1 MGAKC
6 SKKAEPPSAAYEQ
19 RYDQEL
25 QRLQAERKA
34 KRWAKYCCPCC
45 CNCCCSSCD
54 KRNATKVA
62 IEQTETAARA
72 KEALQKSLG
81 KKRLSAVAAFTKNP
95 TFNSRGSL
103 DEAAL
108 EEQRRLE
115 AKNKFISHG
124 RKGKVT
130 NGLHVEFSADFKPHV
145 SVGRAHVSTRS
156 VSEDGRRDCW
166 RFLEPG
172 MACLRVEVV
181 LTPCTGLELRIE
193 ESCSPDAFD
202 WTQCGVDIVFD
213 GTKLCLQRRPASN
226 KMTWWT
232 TKLENVTG
240 QAQTLQITLCEDSAP
255 WNYLLQSIVIAL
267 PDKPKPIL
275 PSKADIEETLATYMN
290 APNPA
295 PTDIES
301 ILDGVPKPQVVEP
314 VGVEEK
320 RIAAKKQKEEERKR
334 KKAKLAAMKRKEKQA
349 SGELPP
355 PSAEELEKERKL
367 QEAQLAMARE
377 RAHAHAL
384 KEYKDEYEREL
395 EARKKRADEELAKT
409 PHMVELAAMRK
420 KYGSIDAAV
429 ARIEAGQSPVDP
441 LFRETRA
448 QRKAREDAEK
458 ERKKNLP
465 DPFREFVEE
474 GDPYYEYLAREEK
487 YRQQGKR
494 PGDVLD

>member
-6 SKKAEPPSAAYEQ
+6 SKKSEPPSAAYEQ

-62 IEQTETAARA
+62 IEQTATAARA

-95 TFNSRGSL
+95 GVR

-130 NGLHVEFSADFKPHV
+130 DGLHVAFSADFKPHV

-156 VSEDGRRDCW
+156 VSEDGRRGCW

-181 LTPCTGLELRIE
+181 LTPCAGLELRIE

-202 WTQCGVDIVFD
+202 WTKCGVDVVFD
-213 GTKLCLQRRPASN
+213 GTKLCLQRRPASYD
-226 KMTWWT
+226 MRWWT
-232 TKLENVTG
+232 VPLTNVTG

-255 WNYLLQSIVIAL
+255 WNYLLQSIVIAR
-267 PDKPKPIL
+267 PEKPKPVL
-275 PSKADIEETLATYMN
+275 PSKADIEETLATYMK

-301 ILDGVPKPQVVEP
+301 ILQGVPKPQVVEP

-334 KKAKLAAMKRKEKQA
+334 KKAKLAAMKRKEKQS

-367 QEAQLAMARE
+367 QEAQLTMARE

-384 KEYKDEYEREL
+384 KEYKDEYEREM
-395 EARKKRADEELAKT
+395 EARTKLAEEELAKK
-409 PHMVELAAMRK
+409 PHMVELAQMRK
-420 KYGSIDAAV
+420 KYGSIDDAV

-465 DPFREFVEE
+465 DPFRDFAED
-474 GDPYYEYLAREEK
+474 GDPYYEYLDREEK
-487 YRQQGKR
+487 FRQQGKR

>member
-6 SKKAEPPSAAYEQ
+6 SKKREPPSAAYEQ

-25 QRLQAERKA
+25 QRLRAERRA
-34 KRWAKYCCPCC
+34 KTWARYCCPCC

-54 KRNATKVA
+54 KRAATKVA
-62 IEQTETAARA
+62 VEQTETAARA

-202 WTQCGVDIVFD
+202 WTKCGVDIVFD
-213 GTKLCLQRRPASN
+213 GTKLCLQRRPASSD
-226 KMTWWT
+226 MTWWT
-232 TKLENVTG
+232 CPLENVTG

-255 WNYLLQSIVIAL
+255 WNYLLQSIVIAT
-267 PDKPKPIL
+267 PEQPKPVL
-275 PSKADIEETLATYMN
+275 PSKADIEETLATYMK

-301 ILDGVPKPQVVEP
+301 ILEGVPKPQVVEP

-334 KKAKLAAMKRKEKQA
+334 KKARDSASSLKLNLKRFNHRR
-349 SGELPP
+349 S
-355 PSAEELEKERKL
+355 S
-367 QEAQLAMARE
+367 
-377 RAHAHAL
+377 
-384 KEYKDEYEREL
+384 
-395 EARKKRADEELAKT
+395 
-409 PHMVELAAMRK
+409 
-420 KYGSIDAAV
+420 
-429 ARIEAGQSPVDP
+429 
-441 LFRETRA
+441 
-448 QRKAREDAEK
+448 
-458 ERKKNLP
+458 
-465 DPFREFVEE
+465 
-474 GDPYYEYLAREEK
+474 
-487 YRQQGKR
+487 R
-494 PGDVLD
+494 P

>member
-25 QRLQAERKA
+25 ARLQAERKA

-314 VGVEEK
+314 VGVE
-320 RIAAKKQKEEERKR
+320 RSASRRRNKK
-334 KKAKLAAMKRKEKQA
+334 KRKE
-349 SGELPP
+349 
-355 PSAEELEKERKL
+355 
-367 QEAQLAMARE
+367 
-377 RAHAHAL
+377 
-384 KEYKDEYEREL
+384 
-395 EARKKRADEELAKT
+395 
-409 PHMVELAAMRK
+409 
-420 KYGSIDAAV
+420 
-429 ARIEAGQSPVDP
+429 
-441 LFRETRA
+441 
-448 QRKAREDAEK
+448 
-458 ERKKNLP
+458 N
-465 DPFREFVEE
+465 
-474 GDPYYEYLAREEK
+474 
-487 YRQQGKR
+487 GKR
-494 PGDVLD
+494 RSSRP

>member
-25 QRLQAERKA
+25 ARLQAERKS
-34 KRWAKYCCPCC
+34 KKWAKYCCPCC

-54 KRNATKVA
+54 RRKATKVA

-72 KEALQKSLG
+72 KEAIQRSLG

-95 TFNSRGSL
+95 GVR

-130 NGLHVEFSADFKPHV
+130 NGLHIEFSADFKPHV
-145 SVGRAHVSTRS
+145 ARGRAHVSTRS

-181 LTPCTGLELRIE
+181 LTPSTGLELRLE

-202 WTQCGVDIVFD
+202 WTKCGVDVVFD
-213 GTKLCLQRRPASN
+213 GTKLCLDRRPESYE
-226 KMTWWT
+226 MTWWT
-232 TKLENVTG
+232 VPLHNVTG
-240 QAQTLQITLCEDSAP
+240 QAQTLQITLCEGSAP
-255 WNYLLQSIVIAL
+255 WNYLLQSIVIAT
-267 PDKPKPIL
+267 PEKPKPVL
-275 PSKADIEETLATYMN
+275 PSKADIEETLAKYMH

-301 ILDGVPKPQVVEP
+301 ILQGVPKPQVVEP

-334 KKAKLAAMKRKEKQA
+334 KKARDSVLKLTLNLPGSRRWRLHEAASPRHRRGGRQRDSAPRERVTVV
-349 SGELPP
+349 SLTGE
-355 PSAEELEKERKL
+355 ARGHETERKTT
-367 QEAQLAMARE
+367 EW
-377 RAHAHAL
+377 
-384 KEYKDEYEREL
+384 
-395 EARKKRADEELAKT
+395 
-409 PHMVELAAMRK
+409 
-420 KYGSIDAAV
+420 
-429 ARIEAGQSPVDP
+429 
-441 LFRETRA
+441 
-448 QRKAREDAEK
+448 
-458 ERKKNLP
+458 
-465 DPFREFVEE
+465 
-474 GDPYYEYLAREEK
+474 
-487 YRQQGKR
+487 
-494 PGDVLD
+494 

>member
-1 MGAKC
+1 M
-6 SKKAEPPSAAYEQ
+6 
-19 RYDQEL
+19 
-25 QRLQAERKA
+25 
-34 KRWAKYCCPCC
+34 
-45 CNCCCSSCD
+45 
-54 KRNATKVA
+54 
-62 IEQTETAARA
+62 
-72 KEALQKSLG
+72 
-81 KKRLSAVAAFTKNP
+81 
-95 TFNSRGSL
+95 
-103 DEAAL
+103 
-108 EEQRRLE
+108 
-115 AKNKFISHG
+115 
-124 RKGKVT
+124 
-130 NGLHVEFSADFKPHV
+130 
-145 SVGRAHVSTRS
+145 
-156 VSEDGRRDCW
+156 
-166 RFLEPG
+166 
-172 MACLRVEVV
+172 
-181 LTPCTGLELRIE
+181 
-193 ESCSPDAFD
+193 
-202 WTQCGVDIVFD
+202 
-213 GTKLCLQRRPASN
+213 
-226 KMTWWT
+226 
-232 TKLENVTG
+232 
-240 QAQTLQITLCEDSAP
+240 
-255 WNYLLQSIVIAL
+255 
-267 PDKPKPIL
+267 
-275 PSKADIEETLATYMN
+275 
-290 APNPA
+290 
-295 PTDIES
+295 
-301 ILDGVPKPQVVEP
+301 
-314 VGVEEK
+314 EEK
-320 RIAAKKQKEEERKR
+320 RIAAKKQNEAERKR
-334 KKAKLAAMKRKEKQA
+334 KRAKLAAMKRKEKQA